1 MVTSY
6 LDKQCI
12 FLTLIGVAE
21 ETPHYGCE
29 KKDREE
35 RERKKKKTLVGFNK
49 RRRRVP
55 QLQLLYAIACLARAS
70 PEARITVNL

>member
-12 FLTLIGVAE
+12 FLTLIGVAG

-29 KKDREE
+29 KKNREE
-35 RERKKKKTLVGFNK
+35 RERKKKNTCEV
-49 RRRRVP
+49 
-55 QLQLLYAIACLARAS
+55 
-70 PEARITVNL
+70 